1 MKSPPLLDEE
11 DQGFMND
18 VFKVISNSF
27 GTEDADWF
35 SAAEAYLNTI
45 LELKS
50 KTAPALAKDFL

>member
-1 MKSPPLLDEE
+1 
-11 DQGFMND
+11 MND